1 MVLDIVVG
9 SWSDRIVEAGIWSGL
24 LINND
29 KKARKKRERERE
41 KITHTQIKPLTSK
54 K

>member
-9 SWSDRIVEAGIWSGL
+9 SWSDRIVEAGVWSGL

-29 KKARKKRERERE
+29 EKARKERERER
-41 KITHTQIKPLTSK
+41 KSHTHKLNP
-54 K
+54 

>member
-9 SWSDRIVEAGIWSGL
+9 SWSDRIVEAGVWSGL

-29 KKARKKRERERE
+29 KKAQKRRERERE
-41 KITHTQIKPLTSK
+41 RKSHTHKLNP
-54 K
+54 